1 MTLTAA
7 ASSAIT
13 PSRPGLTPPHGAE
26 QIGLAEQP
34 DDIELIG
41 SLARGNSAALDPLYR
56 RYCKAAFACTYAL
69 LRDAGEAED
78 AVHDAFLRVWRA
90 AASYRPE
97 RGAPR
102 GWLMTIVRNT
112 ALDLLRARQ
121 MARRHQPGLAH
132 HAATESDDDIA
143 TTVAFAAEAG
153 RVRAA
158 LGALPSEQ
166 RHALELAY
174 FGGLTQV
181 EIARRTGTPLG
192 TVKGR
197 VRLGLRRLRD
207 ELGDLDPTVATWP
220 RTTACQ
226 A

>member
-1 MTLTAA
+1 MTMTLT

-13 PSRPGLTPPHGAE
+13 LSRPGLAALDGA
-26 QIGLAEQP
+26 AEQP
-34 DDIELIG
+34 DDLELIS
-41 SLARGNSAALDPLYR
+41 SLARGNSAALDPLYL
-56 RYCKAAFACTYAL
+56 RYRKAAFACAYAL

-102 GWLMTIVRNT
+102 GWLMTIFRNT

-121 MARRHQPGLAH
+121 TARRHQPGLAH
-132 HAATESDDDIA
+132 HAAIENDDDIA
-143 TTVAFAAEAG
+143 TTVAFTAEAR

-158 LGALPSEQ
+158 LGELPMEQ

-174 FGGLTQV
+174 FAGLTHT
-181 EIARRTGTPLG
+181 EIARQTGAPLG

-197 VRLGLRRLRD
+197 VRLALRRLRV
-207 ELGDLDPTVATWP
+207 ELGDLDPTIATVP
-220 RTTACQ
+220 RAATCQ